1 MTVGELKEILSKRDD
16 KEDVYVETTWFPS
29 KAIGVEEIITGD
41 GKAIIIKKF
50 M

>member
-1 MTVGELKEILSKRDD
+1 MTVGELKDILSKRDD
-16 KEDVYVETTWFPS
+16 KEEVFVETTFFPS
-29 KAIGVEEIITGD
+29 KAIGVEEMSTGN